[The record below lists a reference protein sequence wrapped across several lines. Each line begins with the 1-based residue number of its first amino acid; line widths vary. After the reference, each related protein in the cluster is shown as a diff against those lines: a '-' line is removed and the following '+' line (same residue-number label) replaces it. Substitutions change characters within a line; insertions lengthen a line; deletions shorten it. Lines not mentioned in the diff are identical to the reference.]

1 MKIAGLVA
9 RILLGLLFTFF
20 GANGFFHFLHMAPPT
35 GGAAQYMAGLA
46 AAHLFPVIF
55 GIQLVCGLLLL
66 SGFFVPLALVL
77 IGPVIANI
85 LLFHL
90 ALEPAGIGPGLFAF
104 LLWLIVFFSL
114 REYFAGI
121 FRARV

>member
-35 GGAAQYMAGLA
+35 GG
-46 AAHLFPVIF
+46 AHLFPVIF